1 MNDKAKVLATG
12 FVRAGGAGNILHI
25 YDDGLVVVLE
35 GVADRHLCV
44 PDVLKRQF
52 PTFGEAKCQS
62 VSVFVVPF
70 DVGDIHPIDLPPIL
84 VGVTDH
90 YHDHR
95 REDWHTIEM
104 AVDLFESAL
113 AVGIPHPKGT

>member
-25 YDDGLVVVLE
+25 YDDGLVVMLE
-35 GVADRHLCV
+35 CVADRHLFV
-44 PDVLKRQF
+44 RDVLKRYF
-52 PTFGEAKCQS
+52 PTTGEARCKS

-70 DVGDIHPIDLPPIL
+70 DVGDTRPIDLPPMLI
-84 VGVTDH
+84 GPTKH

-95 REDWHTIEM
+95 QQDWHTIDL

-113 AVGIPHPKGT
+113 AVG